1 MDLGSALGH
10 LVGVTV
16 YFDQYFIHIN
26 KNATSAYFNHDV
38 SLTVRNMCKAQAFLS
53 IYCNFGAFLWT
64 ASLAVYLYF
73 RISHFGL
80 EKSRLLFY
88 IIGILSYLVPV
99 PLTLWLLLEKH
110 IGYTPYG
117 GAGWCGLKIINPF
130 TLQRNVFVTII
141 GYDLMQY
148 TTLILAG
155 VLFVATHLKIRQEVS
170 HVTIHS

>member
-73 RISHFGL
+73 RISHLG
-80 EKSRLLFY
+80 
-88 IIGILSYLVPV
+88 
-99 PLTLWLLLEKH
+99 
-110 IGYTPYG
+110 
-117 GAGWCGLKIINPF
+117 
-130 TLQRNVFVTII
+130 
-141 GYDLMQY
+141 
-148 TTLILAG
+148 
-155 VLFVATHLKIRQEVS
+155 
-170 HVTIHS
+170 